1 MIVNELLT
9 PVTAG
14 ELALPNR
21 LIMAPMTRSRARGG
35 LVGELT
41 AEYYAQRAGAGLII
55 TEGTQPCV
63 IGQGY
68 IDTPGLHTP
77 EQVTAWRLVTDAVHR
92 RGGRIAVQIMH
103 SGRIGHPCLYPAG
116 ELPLAPSAICSGE
129 RLYTPEGLLDH
140 PTPREMTLADIDQA
154 IEDFASAARLAMDA
168 GFDAVELHGASGYL
182 IHQFLSDNTNRRTD
196 AYGGSVAGRL
206 RFAMEVVQAV
216 TDAIGPGRTGLRI
229 SPGITYNGMNE
240 SDTEILYM
248 ELACALAPHDLAYVH
263 VSENDTRE
271 VTKLIRE
278 LWQGPLILNP
288 HPWSGEEPANPADGI
303 DALRSGLADAISF
316 GRLWLANPDLP
327 ARIAAGGPY
336 SEADPSTFYGGDHR
350 GYTDYPVLPA
360 DGADR

>member
-103 SGRIGHPCLYPAG
+103 SGRIGHPWLYPAG

-216 TDAIGPGRTGLRI
+216 SDAIGPGRTGLRI

-240 SDTEILYM
+240 SDTEILYT
-248 ELACALAPHDLAYVH
+248 ELARALAPHDLAYVH

-288 HPWSGEEPANPADGI
+288 HPWSGEEPANPADGA